1 MFVSLVCRNAKCRY
15 HIFVSRQRER
25 CAPHPSSLNFRQGN
39 VAISV
44 FEGCRLLGYIPA
56 SGTQQLLAAIA
67 AKEFAANHG
76 WLLFHDK
83 LKTSQVYLHDTTLVG
98 ADWWTLV
105 VCHRELKRVETN
117 QIQLEPFGSLF
128 MVSLFFRVC
137 CSHALTAGHQAPC
150 RSCCL
155 VASWRSCPRC
165 SLWIPSFLDV
175 YQFASL
181 CGGWIDIR
189 WSNGGYP
196 QRWCWC
202 W

>member
-83 LKTSQVYLHDTTLVG
+83 VKTSQVYLHDTTLVG

-128 MVSLFFRVC
+128 MVSLFFEFV
-137 CSHALTAGHQAPC
+137 
-150 RSCCL
+150 
-155 VASWRSCPRC
+155 VAMP
-165 SLWIPSFLDV
+165 
-175 YQFASL
+175 
-181 CGGWIDIR
+181 
-189 WSNGGYP
+189 
-196 QRWCWC
+196 
-202 W
+202 